1 MSDKPISWF
10 GYVSST
16 THAAAKRIVAQSTFD
31 YLFLCLKPLTF
42 FMEMAPSNAWF
53 STARRSCRGAA
64 MIAAVLTIGTAARAE
79 SVLAET
85 SAAATQRMDDALKA
99 AGVTSVAAAITSPL
113 QWANIGLRPHF
124 SYRYLYGDGIRSGP
138 ARAEKTSVHTVSPGM
153 AFEIG
158 SRWTADYTASKTF
171 YSSDAFRDRLDHS
184 ARLSGATSYGDLSLS
199 ADYRFSDT
207 ETPLAETAEQTRQR
221 THQASLSAG
230 YSLGS
235 RTGLTSSI
243 SYSTRSAVRSTPGY
257 EEWSFVEGL
266 QYQVTPTVRAG
277 INAGFGFVYLE
288 EGADMSYVRPQATVN
303 WQATDKVSLGAA
315 AGWEERS
322 FDDSDQAN
330 RGTPTYTGSLAYRP
344 FETTTLVL
352 TGSRGVSVSFFRDQ
366 ITENQSWSLSLQQRL
381 LGYLNLGVT
390 YSWRTVDFEATQAGL
405 AVSRSDDG
413 NTLSV
418 SLSTRIF
425 ERGSIGIRYQ
435 TSNYDSNTAAFA
447 YDSDQYGAEFS
458 YRF

>member
-16 THAAAKRIVAQSTFD
+16 RHAAAKRIVAQSTFD

-207 ETPLAETAEQTRQR
+207 ETPLAETAEQTR
-221 THQASLSAG
+221 
-230 YSLGS
+230 S
-235 RTGLTSSI
+235 R
-243 SYSTRSAVRSTPGY
+243 RHCARESTPALA
-257 EEWSFVEGL
+257 SS
-266 QYQVTPTVRAG
+266 TSKRA
-277 INAGFGFVYLE
+277 
-288 EGADMSYVRPQATVN
+288 RTC
-303 WQATDKVSLGAA
+303 
-315 AGWEERS
+315 
-322 FDDSDQAN
+322 
-330 RGTPTYTGSLAYRP
+330 
-344 FETTTLVL
+344 L
-352 TGSRGVSVSFFRDQ
+352 TCGHKPR
-366 ITENQSWSLSLQQRL
+366 
-381 LGYLNLGVT
+381 
-390 YSWRTVDFEATQAGL
+390 
-405 AVSRSDDG
+405 
-413 NTLSV
+413 
-418 SLSTRIF
+418 
-425 ERGSIGIRYQ
+425 
-435 TSNYDSNTAAFA
+435 
-447 YDSDQYGAEFS
+447 
-458 YRF
+458 